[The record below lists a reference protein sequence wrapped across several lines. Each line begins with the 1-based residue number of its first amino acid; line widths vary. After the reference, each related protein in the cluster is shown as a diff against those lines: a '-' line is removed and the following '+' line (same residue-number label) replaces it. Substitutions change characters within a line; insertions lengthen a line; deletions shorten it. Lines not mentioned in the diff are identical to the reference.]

1 MSPPLPPCPS
11 IPGGELINPFLDSF
25 LPSGVTNGDDD
36 ANVLFLRGNLHVRV
50 IRAADLPDTDR

>member
-1 MSPPLPPCPS
+1 MPS
-11 IPGGELINPFLDSF
+11 IPIGELINPFLDSF